1 MQDETKPLPHLRRPG
16 TGPTGFAVPGAPD
29 GRGSQS
35 PAPPASAPRNGEQ
48 QQRHRTPPFVQQAA
62 PPIANP
68 FQSQV
73 VPPSHP
79 AAPPYGPPNG
89 PNAQAPQQPQQG
101 RSSTGT
107 QPPPSMPNLPNTQT
121 PPHPMAPVAPG
132 SQPRMG
138 GNTGTVPA
146 MQSSPAPQ
154 PAQQHQGQQQH
165 PGMYP
170 RTHAHTGNVPRITVQ
185 YPQVGSTLK
194 GQRGSYVV
202 RDVIGS
208 GEFGAVYECIGPF
221 DQIYALKMV
230 RPSNRPYSE
239 VQAEWAREQSRL
251 FVLRHPNV
259 VYIYDS
265 FEQDHLFYLAL
276 ERCDH
281 ALKDMLGTPM
291 QEGLVLEMTRQL
303 LAAVAFL
310 HDNEVVHDDLHAGN
324 VLITHTDRPTVKIS
338 DFGISNELRGM
349 AAVRPNVVHHAIMA
363 PEILATGYTSRQSD
377 LYQVGLLL
385 YWMLAGE
392 PAIQMDVPYQE
403 LVRQVAEGEP
413 RRRAE
418 QLGTPFGDLI
428 AKMLRRR
435 EAFRYASA
443 REVWAELRE
452 LPAWKQRH
460 LFPVK

>member
-1 MQDETKPLPHLRRPG
+1 MPKLQRPA
-16 TGPTGFAVPGAPD
+16 TGPVFTRTEPH
-29 GRGSQS
+29 
-35 PAPPASAPRNGEQ
+35 PPQPVGP
-48 QQRHRTPPFVQQAA
+48 HPTPPLGHVVAK
-62 PPIANP
+62 PY
-68 FQSQV
+68 QSQV
-73 VPPSHP
+73 VPPTQQP
-79 AAPPYGPPNG
+79 QPPYGPAN
-89 PNAQAPQQPQQG
+89 NH
-101 RSSTGT
+101 RSTGT
-107 QPPPSMPNLPNTQT
+107 QPPPPPGMNAMATGPHQIMPT
-121 PPHPMAPVAPG
+121 PPG
-132 SQPRMG
+132 SAPRMG

-146 MQSSPAPQ
+146 LPV
-154 PAQQHQGQQQH
+154 AQQQQTQSIYTRH
-165 PGMYP
+165 H
-170 RTHAHTGNVPRITVQ
+170 TTGNVPRITVQ
-185 YPQVGSTLK
+185 YPQVGGTLK
-194 GQRGSYVV
+194 GQRGSYTVLST
-202 RDVIGS
+202 IGS

-221 DQIYALKMV
+221 DQTYALKMV
-230 RPSNRPYSE
+230 RPSNRPYAE
-239 VQAEWAREQSRL
+239 VQAEWSREQSRL
-251 FVLRHPNV
+251 FSLRHPNV

-303 LAAVAFL
+303 LAAVQFL

-338 DFGISNELRGM
+338 DFGISHELRGM
-349 AAVRPNVVHHAIMA
+349 TAVRPNVVHHAIMA

-403 LVRQVAEGEP
+403 LVRQVADGAP
-413 RRRAE
+413 RLRAE

-435 EAFRYASA
+435 EAFRYGSA
-443 REVWAELRE
+443 REVWSELRE
-452 LPAWKQRH
+452 LPAWKQRN